1 MPNLSIP
8 SKNPAHPA
16 TRDPRSKCHAVG
28 LPVKNTR
35 LAEFLRV
42 CRTFAVWGANW
53 SRSTA
58 GGSFGSG
65 MVAGLYLVVFSHSL
79 TARFGS
85 GLMFTAGAL
94 TAVTMGLLAG
104 AIGSRGRPT
113 RSKSRTIVACL
124 MLAVWAV
131 AFGFLGDW
139 TQIAVRSISL
149 EALASPL
156 VQYAVALSVSL
167 VLLGIPAASQPVW
180 VSPRRAFASVGC

>member
-1 MPNLSIP
+1 MPNLSIA
-8 SKNPAHPA
+8 SKNSAHPA
-16 TRDPRSKCHAVG
+16 TRDPRSKRHAVG
-28 LPVKNTR
+28 LPANNRR

-42 CRTFAVWGANW
+42 CRTFAIWGANW
-53 SRSTA
+53 GRSTA

-65 MVAGLYLVVFSHSL
+65 MVAGLYLIVFSHSL

-94 TAVTMGLLAG
+94 TAVTVGLLAG
-104 AIGSRGRPT
+104 AIGSPGRPT

-131 AFGFLGDW
+131 AFAFLGNW
-139 TQIAVRSISL
+139 TQFAVRSISL

-156 VQYAVALSVSL
+156 VQYAVALGV
-167 VLLGIPAASQPVW
+167 
-180 VSPRRAFASVGC
+180 